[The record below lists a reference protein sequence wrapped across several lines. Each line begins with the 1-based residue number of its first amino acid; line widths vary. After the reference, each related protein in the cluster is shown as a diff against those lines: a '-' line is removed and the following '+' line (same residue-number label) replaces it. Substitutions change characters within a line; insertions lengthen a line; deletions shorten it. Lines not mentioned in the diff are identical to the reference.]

1 MTNTI
6 PAEPMST
13 AARNKMALTYGLI
26 LGLVYMVITTGVN
39 MSVNG
44 MIIYFGLKTLAYVLY
59 MVILGLFA
67 GRIRKANGGY
77 IELREVFGAVF
88 IMLFVAGAIIFIY
101 NYIYMYY
108 IDADFLNKIKAS
120 TLAFLEKSNA
130 PDDKLDE
137 SMANFD
143 KQIAEAKA
151 VNIGKSLL
159 NFLEGLVL
167 DCLFGLVVS
176 LIIKKPRPMFDTLA

>member
-1 MTNTI
+1 
-6 PAEPMST
+6 MST
-13 AARNKMALTYGLI
+13 AARNKMAMTYGVI

-39 MSVNG
+39 MAVNG
-44 MIIYFGLKTLAYVLY
+44 MIMYFGLKALGYVLY

-77 IELREVFGAVF
+77 IELREVFGAAF
-88 IMLFVAGAIIFIY
+88 IMLLVSGAIVFIY

-120 TLAFLEKSNA
+120 TIAFYEKSNV

-137 SMANFD
+137 TAAAFD
-143 KQIAEAKA
+143 KQIADAKTL
-151 VNIGKSLL
+151 NIGSMLL
-159 NFLEGLVL
+159 NFLGGLVL

-176 LIIKKPRPMFDTLA
+176 LIVKKPRPMFDTLA